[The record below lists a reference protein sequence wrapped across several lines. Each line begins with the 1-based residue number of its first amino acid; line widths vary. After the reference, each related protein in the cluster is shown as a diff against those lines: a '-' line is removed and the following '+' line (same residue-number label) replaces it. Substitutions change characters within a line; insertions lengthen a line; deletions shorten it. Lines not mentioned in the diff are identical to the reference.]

1 MSSMGLA
8 SAAEQLK
15 MMFAPLQ
22 TVSSLTC
29 NWTPSGGSAKDE
41 NSLSTVV
48 NSQQISP
55 YISTSDLVIRTPVS
69 RTQNQVSRV
78 EELKQRKSRGKFK
91 KL

>member
-1 MSSMGLA
+1 MGLA

-41 NSLSTVV
+41 NSLGTVA

-55 YISTSDLVIRTPVS
+55 NISISDLVIRTPVS
-69 RTQNQVSRV
+69 RIQNQGSRV
-78 EELKQRKSRGKFK
+78 EELKQRKGRGKLR